1 MDRDKRW
8 ERVAPAYALVADG
21 RAAHVAPSGQ
31 SALDAAYARGENDE
45 FVQATAITDAQGHTT
60 RMDDGDVV
68 VFMNFRADRA
78 RELTR
83 ALTDPGFDGFARPR
97 VPKLARFVCL
107 TSYGDDFARLPVA
120 FAPQVIENSFGE
132 YLAQLHLAQL
142 RIAETEKY
150 AHVTYFFNGGSEA
163 VYPGEDRILVASPKV
178 ATYDLK
184 PEMSAPEVTDRLVE
198 AIERERYDAIVCNFA
213 NADMVGHTGNFE
225 AAKRAI
231 EALDACIGRVVD
243 AARAHATD
251 VVITA
256 DHGNAERMHDE
267 TTGQAHTAHTRNLV
281 PFVYVGRPASVA
293 DGGALQDVAP
303 TLLAIMGL
311 PKPPQMTGHSLLR
324 F

>member
-1 MDRDKRW
+1 MI
-8 ERVAPAYALVADG
+8 
-21 RAAHVAPSGQ
+21 S
-31 SALDAAYARGENDE
+31 SAI
-45 FVQATAITDAQGHTT
+45 ATRT
-60 RMDDGDVV
+60 
-68 VFMNFRADRA
+68 
-78 RELTR
+78 
-83 ALTDPGFDGFARPR
+83 
-97 VPKLARFVCL
+97 
-107 TSYGDDFARLPVA
+107 DDFAGLPVA

-132 YLAQLHLAQL
+132 YLARLHLAQL

-163 VYPGEDRILVASPKV
+163 VYPGEDRVLVASPRV
-178 ATYDLK
+178 ATYDQK
-184 PEMSAPEVTDRLVE
+184 PEMSAPEVTSRLVE
-198 AIERERYDAIVCNFA
+198 AIEGERYDAIICNYA

-231 EALDACIGRVVD
+231 ETLDACIGRVVD
-243 AARAHATD
+243 AARAHGTD
-251 VVITA
+251 VVITS

-281 PFVYVGRPASVA
+281 PFVYVGRPANMS

-303 TLLAIMGL
+303 TLLTVMGL